1 LSAEKAR
8 VLLKQAEAD
17 LEIGCFEKAA
27 SSAYF
32 AARMACEVWARRRGV
47 RDLPRRDDKL
57 ANLVRNLGRASEA
70 ESLLALYELR
80 KKADYSP
87 FFIEE
92 GEAKLAL
99 EVAREVMKLL
109 QVM

>member
-1 LSAEKAR
+1 MSAEKAR

-80 KKADYSP
+80 ARSP